1 MDDRSRLTYL
11 TRYYY
16 ELQGIRTL
24 PMWLYF
30 VAIQPINNS
39 AYFTY
44 FKGPARDL
52 FPFIAVGLAGV
63 FTWLGGRY
71 YRRRFGWL
79 NPTWITYPTSRVY
92 WSLFL
97 GSFVWAIYCIV
108 FSHFRGYFPYAF
120 TIVWIS
126 PLFNAENL
134 PIRRIY
140 FALAGLVVV
149 SSALFLQIAYSDGR
163 IIIVIQCAVLLALGV
178 ADHLLLMSLC
188 TPPRE
193 DADA

>member
-1 MDDRSRLTYL
+1 MDERARLTYL

-16 ELQGIRTL
+16 ELQGIRTAPFWIYL
-24 PMWLYF
+24 A
-30 VAIQPINNS
+30 VIQVNPSSVYSDTN
-39 AYFTY
+39 F
-44 FKGPARDL
+44 RDL
-52 FPFIAVGLAGV
+52 LRLAAVGLMCV
-63 FTWLGGRY
+63 LTWLGGRY

-92 WSLFL
+92 WGLFL
-97 GSFVWAIYCIV
+97 GSVVWAICCIV
-108 FSHFRGYFPYAF
+108 FSHFRGFFPYVF

-134 PIRRIY
+134 PVRRIY

-149 SSALFLQIAYSDGR
+149 SSALFLQTAHWDGR
-163 IIIVIQCAVLLALGV
+163 IIIVIQCVVLLALGV

-188 TPPRE
+188 TPPLE
-193 DADA
+193 NADA

>member
-1 MDDRSRLTYL
+1 MDDCSRLTYL

-16 ELQGIRTL
+16 QLQGIRTL
-24 PMWLYF
+24 PLWIYL
-30 VAIQPINNS
+30 VVIQPNGNTVYS
-39 AYFTY
+39 
-44 FKGPARDL
+44 KGPAQAV
-52 FPFIAVGLAGV
+52 FPMIAVGLAGV
-63 FTWLGGRY
+63 FVWLGGRY

-97 GSFVWAIYCIV
+97 GSFIWAIYCIV
-108 FSHFRGYFPYAF
+108 FSGFHGFFPYAF

-126 PLFNAENL
+126 PLFNAENPL
-134 PIRRIY
+134 LRRAY
-140 FALAGLVVV
+140 FALAGMMVV
-149 SSALFLQIAYSDGR
+149 SSALFLQIAHWDGR
-163 IIIVIQCAVLLALGV
+163 IIIFVQCFVLLALGI

>member
-1 MDDRSRLTYL
+1 MDQHSRLTYL

-16 ELQGIRTL
+16 ELQGIRTA
-24 PMWLYF
+24 PFWLYL
-30 VAIQPINNS
+30 ALIQVNPCSVYSDTSI
-39 AYFTY
+39 
-44 FKGPARDL
+44 RDL
-52 FPFIAVGLAGV
+52 LRLAAVGLMCV

-79 NPTWITYPTSRVY
+79 NPTWIGLPKSQVY
-92 WSLFL
+92 WTLFW
-97 GSFVWAIYCIV
+97 GSFIWAIYCIV
-108 FSHFRGYFPYAF
+108 VSRFRGYFPYAF

-134 PIRRIY
+134 PVRRIY

-149 SSALFLQIAYSDGR
+149 SSALFLQIARWDGR
-163 IIIVIQCAVLLALGV
+163 IIIIIQCVVLLALGT

-193 DADA
+193 EADA